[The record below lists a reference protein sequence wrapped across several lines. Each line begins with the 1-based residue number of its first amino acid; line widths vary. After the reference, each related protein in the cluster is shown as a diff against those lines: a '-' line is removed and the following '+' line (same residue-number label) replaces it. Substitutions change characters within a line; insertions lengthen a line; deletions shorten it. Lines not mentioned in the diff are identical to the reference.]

1 MALAGMEQ
9 APFVRTA
16 GESGQLWDVWQSA
29 AYVDALDGWLG
40 LVYKSADGFHGQDPD
55 RHHFGPF
62 RTQQE
67 AVNALRADASGA
79 H

>member
-1 MALAGMEQ
+1 MAVAGMEQ

-55 RHHFGPF
+55 RTLP
-62 RTQQE
+62 
-67 AVNALRADASGA
+67 ALTERRLRGRRSLSA
-79 H
+79 